1 MQLLPKKLSWDLAQ
15 DRWAAILNP
24 LIKSPSN
31 NRLILKNVNLIAG
44 TNVINHGLGA
54 DLQGW
59 NPIRV
64 RASTTLYDLQDSN
77 QMPDLTLVL
86 VSSAAVTIDLEVF

>member
-15 DRWAAILNP
+15 DKWASILNP
-24 LIKSPSN
+24 LIKNPSN
-31 NRLILKNVNLIAG
+31 NKNILKNVQLSAG

-54 DLQGW
+54 VLQGW
-59 NPIRV
+59 NPVRI
-64 RASTTLYDLQDSN
+64 RASATFYDLQDSN

-86 VSSAAVTIDLEVF
+86 VSSANVVIDLEVF